1 MKQTGKNESKAQK
14 KADTKITEKK
24 IEDSDL
30 NPVSNESTGG
40 EKENTQV
47 LLVKEEIHD
56 LLSNEDLV
64 EAVKNFKADTSD
76 KEIALEFA
84 NSHILFLNEIVE
96 SDYKKGVTRT
106 DVEIRD
112 MVAHVNMMLQ
122 KRDVYIF
129 TTMVAHTHSHY
140 RHIQNKFN
148 ANIKEDESDK
158 PVIK

>member
-1 MKQTGKNESKAQK
+1 MKQTGKHESKGK
-14 KADTKITEKK
+14 KNAETKKIEKK
-24 IEDSDL
+24 IEGSAL
-30 NPVSNESTGG
+30 NPVSNESSGE

-56 LLSNEDLV
+56 LLSNEDLI
-64 EAVKNFKADTSD
+64 EAVKKFKADTSD

-84 NSHILFLNEIVE
+84 NSHIQFLNEIVE

-122 KRDVYIF
+122 KRDAYIF
-129 TTMVAHTHSHY
+129 TTMVAHTHFHY
-140 RHIQNKFN
+140 RHIQNKFYE
-148 ANIKEDESDK
+148 NIKKDESEK
-158 PVIK
+158 PVNK

>member
-1 MKQTGKNESKAQK
+1 MKQTGKHESKAQK
-14 KADTKITEKK
+14 KADTKITEKI
-24 IEDSDL
+24 IEDSAL
-30 NPVSNESTGG
+30 NPVSNEPSDE

-84 NSHILFLNEIVE
+84 NSHIQFLNEIVE

-122 KRDVYIF
+122 KRDAYIF
-129 TTMVAHTHSHY
+129 TTIVAHTHSHY
-140 RHIQNKFN
+140 GHIQNKFY
-148 ANIKEDESDK
+148 ANIKKDESEK
-158 PVIK
+158 FLK

>member
-1 MKQTGKNESKAQK
+1 MKQTGKHESKAQK
-14 KADTKITEKK
+14 NSETKITEKK
-24 IEDSDL
+24 IEDSAL
-30 NPVSNESTGG
+30 NPVSNESGGG

-64 EAVKNFKADTSD
+64 EAVKKFKADTSD

-84 NSHILFLNEIVE
+84 NFHILFLNEIVE

-122 KRDVYIF
+122 KRDAYIF
-129 TTMVAHTHSHY
+129 TTMVAHANSHY
-140 RHIQNKFN
+140 RHIQNKFY
-148 ANIKEDESDK
+148 ANIKKDESEK
-158 PVIK
+158 SVNE